1 MKKHNITIVIP
12 CYGSTNTIVE
22 VVTNTI
28 NTLNERKNRYEIILI
43 NDCSPDDVWNKIV
56 VLHNKYPKIITGIN
70 FTKNFG
76 QHAATMA
83 GYKEAKGDV
92 IVTFDDDGQTDPRD
106 LWKLVDKLDE
116 GYDAVIAKYP
126 TIKENLFR
134 RFGSFVN
141 KKMAEW
147 LVDKP
152 KNIRGT
158 SYTAIRNYVIEDMI
172 KYDKPYPYLG
182 GLVYR
187 ATQNVAEVEVEHH
200 DRRNGK
206 SGYSLKKLIRLI
218 ANGFTAFSIKPL
230 RIASGLGFITTIIG
244 FIYGIVII
252 VQKLTGHITELG
264 YSSILASLLFVS
276 GIIMV
281 MLGLIGEYIGRI
293 YISINNSPQ
302 YVIKEKIIKK

>member
-1 MKKHNITIVIP
+1 MKKHYITVVIP
-12 CYGSTNTIVE
+12 CYGSTNTILE
-22 VVTNTI
+22 VVTRTI
-28 NTLNERKNRYEIILI
+28 DTLNERKNRYEIILV

-92 IVTFDDDGQTDPRD
+92 IVTFDDDGQTDPKD

-116 GYDAVIAKYP
+116 GYDAVIARYP
-126 TIKENLFR
+126 ALKENLFR

-147 LVDKP
+147 LVNKP

-158 SYTAIRNYVIEDMI
+158 SYTAIRNYVIQDMI

-187 ATQNVAEVEVEHH
+187 TTQNVTEVEVEHH
-200 DRRNGK
+200 KRINGK

-218 ANGFTAFSIKPL
+218 TNGFTAFSIKPL
-230 RIASGLGFITTIIG
+230 RIASGLGFVTTFIG

-252 VQKLTGHITELG
+252 IRKLTWRITELG
-264 YSSILASLLFVS
+264 YSSILASLLFVG
-276 GIIMV
+276 GIIMI

-302 YVIKEKIIKK
+302 YVIKEKILKK